1 MELPICETSSISLR
15 SISPTGVEGLMA
27 RAVVVIDEDGRVIYT
42 QLVKTI
48 SDEPDYEVALKALQ

>member
-1 MELPICETSSISLR
+1 
-15 SISPTGVEGLMA
+15 MA